1 MSWAGHLI
9 VAFSIGHKKIVQE
22 PYLVMEAFVGSVEY
36 CSLVWHNIVKGK
48 SGEDEE
54 EKDEGDHVT

>member
-1 MSWAGHLI
+1 M
-9 VAFSIGHKKIVQE
+9 AFSIGNKKLVQE

-36 CSLVWHNIVKGK
+36 YSLVWRNIVKGK